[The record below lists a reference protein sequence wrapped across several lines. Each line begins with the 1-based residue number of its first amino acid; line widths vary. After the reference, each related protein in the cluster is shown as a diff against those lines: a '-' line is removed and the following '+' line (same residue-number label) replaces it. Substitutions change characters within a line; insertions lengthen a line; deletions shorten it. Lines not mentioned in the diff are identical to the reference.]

1 MNNLGKIKI
10 LPVREHVAGV
20 LRKAILIGELQE
32 GQEITLKEIASEVG
46 VSSMPVR
53 EAFQMLALEGLIK
66 LRPNKGAVVLE
77 INEKTIRDHYATRG
91 ILEGEAAAL
100 ASKNSVDVSEIEGI
114 QALAEEA
121 LAANNYNEYNKH
133 NQAFHVAIWA
143 AAGNAKIANMLA
155 SLWNGMSMGPRITK
169 EDYALLSNKEH
180 RKIAT
185 AIKNHDAAKARA
197 AMHKHI
203 ARSMEDILKRRNN
216 R

>member
-20 LRKAILIGELQE
+20 LRKAILTGELGE
-32 GQEITLKEIASEVG
+32 GQEITLKDIASNVG

-77 INEKTIRDHYATRG
+77 INEKTIRDHYETRAL
-91 ILEGEAAAL
+91 LEGEAAAL
-100 ASKNSVDVSEIEGI
+100 ASKNSVDISEIEGI
-114 QALAEEA
+114 QKLAEEA

-133 NQAFHVAIWA
+133 NQAFHVAIWTA
-143 AAGNAKIANMLA
+143 ADNAKMANILA

-169 EDYALLSNKEH
+169 EEYAILSNKEH
-180 RKIAT
+180 RKIAE
-185 AIKNHDAAKARA
+185 AIKNHDAARARK

-203 ARSMEDILKRRNN
+203 TRSMADILKRYNN

>member
-20 LRKAILIGELQE
+20 LRKAILTGELGE
-32 GQEITLKEIASEVG
+32 GQEITLKDIASNVG

-77 INEKTIRDHYATRG
+77 INEKTIRDHYETRAL
-91 ILEGEAAAL
+91 LEGEAAAL

-114 QALAEEA
+114 QKLAEEA

-133 NQAFHVAIWA
+133 NQAFHVAIWTA
-143 AAGNAKIANMLA
+143 ADNAKIANILA

-169 EDYALLSNKEH
+169 EDYAILSNKEH
-180 RKIAT
+180 RKIAE
-185 AIKNHDAAKARA
+185 AIKNHNAARA
-197 AMHKHI
+197 REAMLGDGLRDALDQHS
-203 ARSMEDILKRRNN
+203 R
-216 R
+216 

>member
-20 LRKAILIGELQE
+20 LRKAILTGELGE
-32 GQEITLKEIASEVG
+32 GQEITLKDIASNVG

-77 INEKTIRDHYATRG
+77 INEKTIRDHYETRAL
-91 ILEGEAAAL
+91 LEGEAAAL

-114 QALAEEA
+114 QKLAEEA

-143 AAGNAKIANMLA
+143 AADNAKIANILA
-155 SLWNGMSMGPRITK
+155 SMWNGMSMGPRITK
-169 EDYALLSNKEH
+169 EDYAILSNKEH
-180 RKIAT
+180 RKIAD
-185 AIKNHDAAKARA
+185 AIKNHNAGRARE

-203 ARSMEDILKRRNN
+203 KRSMEDILKRYNN

>member
-20 LRKAILIGELQE
+20 LRKAILTGELGE
-32 GQEITLKEIASEVG
+32 GQEITLKDIASNVG

-77 INEKTIRDHYATRG
+77 INEKTIRDHYETRAL
-91 ILEGEAAAL
+91 LEGEAAAL

-114 QALAEEA
+114 QKLAEEA

-133 NQAFHVAIWA
+133 NQAFHVAIWTA
-143 AAGNAKIANMLA
+143 ADNAKIANILA

-169 EDYALLSNKEH
+169 EDYAILSNKEH
-180 RKIAT
+180 RKIAE
-185 AIKNHDAAKARA
+185 AIKNHNAARA
-197 AMHKHI
+197 REAMHKHI
-203 ARSMEDILKRRNN
+203 KRSMEDILKRYNN

>member
-1 MNNLGKIKI
+1 MNNLRKIKI
-10 LPVREHVAGV
+10 LPVREHVAGI

-32 GQEITLKEIASEVG
+32 GQEITLKDIASQVG

-66 LRPNKGAVVLE
+66 LYPNKGAVVLE
-77 INEKTIRDHYATRG
+77 INGKTIRDHYETRAL
-91 ILEGEAAAL
+91 LEGEAAAL
-100 ASKNSVDVSEIEGI
+100 ASKNSVDVSEIEDI
-114 QALAEEA
+114 QQLAEEA

-143 AAGNAKIANMLA
+143 AAGNAKIANILA

-169 EDYALLSNKEH
+169 EDYAILSNKEH

-185 AIKNHDAAKARA
+185 AIKQHDADKARE

-203 ARSMEDILKRRNN
+203 ARSMEDILKRQDN

>member
-91 ILEGEAAAL
+91 LLEGEAAAL
-100 ASKNSVDVSEIEGI
+100 ASKNSVDVSEIESI

-169 EDYALLSNKEH
+169 EDYAILSNKEH

>member
-20 LRKAILIGELQE
+20 LRKAILTGELGE
-32 GQEITLKEIASEVG
+32 GQEITLKDIASNVG

-77 INEKTIRDHYATRG
+77 INEKTIRDHYETRAL
-91 ILEGEAAAL
+91 LEGEAAAL
-100 ASKNSVDVSEIEGI
+100 ASKNSVDISEIEGI
-114 QALAEEA
+114 QKLAEEA

-143 AAGNAKIANMLA
+143 AADNAKIANILA

-169 EDYALLSNKEH
+169 EDYAILSNKEH
-180 RKIAT
+180 RKIAG
-185 AIKNHDAAKARA
+185 AIKNHNAVSARK

-203 ARSMEDILKRRNN
+203 KRSMEDILKRYNN

>member
-32 GQEITLKEIASEVG
+32 GQEITLKDIASQVG

-77 INEKTIRDHYATRG
+77 INEKTIRDHYETRAL
-91 ILEGEAAAL
+91 LEGEAAAL
-100 ASKNSVDVSEIEGI
+100 ASKNSVDISEIEGI
-114 QALAEEA
+114 QELAEEA

-143 AAGNAKIANMLA
+143 AADNAKIANILA

-169 EDYALLSNKEH
+169 EDYAILSNKEH

-185 AIKNHDAAKARA
+185 AIKKHDADQARD

-203 ARSMEDILKRRNN
+203 TRSMEDILKRYNN

>member
-91 ILEGEAAAL
+91 LLEGEAAAL